1 MKTRIT
7 PILFA
12 ILASVTLH
20 AQKET
25 ITPALQNFLQTNFMQ
40 QFQDIRIQAE
50 AQVRTFTQQA
60 GQYQPQDVARVQI
73 AYDQTAQRFNQLLEM
88 VKQDFMDTGKLKYI
102 SKYPDSYSAGLE
114 LEIHKL
120 SDFYSKN
127 FQQALAD
134 VTGNQMD
141 GSPLLILLFDL
152 VKFTGSAVSHFVQI
166 RREARTYN
174 DQYLNRYFIAPNR
187 FKTWRELTG
196 ATYQDP
202 YSNQGYN
209 SLPNDP
215 YGNQTDPYGNQ
226 TDPYGNQ
233 TNPYG
238 NQTNPYGNQNT
249 DPYGNQTN
257 PYGNQNTDPY
267 GNQTN
272 PYGNQNTDPYGNQT
286 NPYGNQNTDPYGNQ
300 TNPYG
305 NQNTDP
311 YGNQNTDPY
320 GNQTN
325 PYGNQNTD
333 PYGNQTNPYGNQN
346 TNPNGGNFN
355 TNPYGNGSGV
365 PMSQYTPRTV
375 PQAGSSSAPASQS
388 DAIWLNSQKAQT
400 QESTFGAQ
408 KPVSDSTRVQQG
420 PAPKPKTA
428 TQKTEKKSRNN
439 Q

>member
-12 ILASVTLH
+12 ILASVSLH

-152 VKFTGSAVSHFVQI
+152 VKFTGGAVSHFVQI

-187 FKTWRELTG
+187 FRTWRELTG
-196 ATYQDP
+196 GTYQDP

-215 YGNQTDPYGNQ
+215 YGNQ
-226 TDPYGNQ
+226 
-233 TNPYG
+233 
-238 NQTNPYGNQNT
+238 T

-300 TNPYG
+300 TNPNT
-305 NQNTDP
+305 NQNTNP
-311 YGNQNTDPY
+311 YGNQTNPNTNQNTNPY

-333 PYGNQTNPYGNQN
+333 PYGN
-346 TNPNGGNFN
+346 
-355 TNPYGNGSGV
+355 GSGV
-365 PMSQYTPRTV
+365 PMSQYSPRTV
-375 PQAGSSSAPASQS
+375 PSNGSSTAPASKS
-388 DAIWLNSQKAQT
+388 DAIWLDPQKTQT
-400 QESTFGAQ
+400 TESTFGAK
-408 KPVSDSTRVQQG
+408 KPASDSTQVQQG
-420 PAPKPKTA
+420 PVPKPKT
-428 TQKTEKKSRNN
+428 TTKKTDKKSQNN

>member
-20 AQKET
+20 AQRET

-127 FQQALAD
+127 FQQSLAD

-267 GNQTN
+267 GNQT
-272 PYGNQNTDPYGNQT
+272 D
-286 NPYGNQNTDPYGNQ
+286 
-300 TNPYG
+300 
-305 NQNTDP
+305 
-311 YGNQNTDPY
+311 
-320 GNQTN
+320 

-346 TNPNGGNFN
+346 TNPNGGNLN
-355 TNPYGNGSGV
+355 TNPYGNGSGA
-365 PMSQYTPRTV
+365 PMGQYAPRTV
-375 PQAGSSSAPASQS
+375 PQTGSTSTPASQS
-388 DAIWLNSQKAQT
+388 DAIWLNPQKTQT

-408 KPVSDSTRVQQG
+408 KPASDSTQVQQT
-420 PAPKPKTA
+420 PAPKKKTA
-428 TQKTEKKSRNN
+428 TKKADKKPQNN

>member
-7 PILFA
+7 PILFT

-226 TDPYGNQ
+226 T
-233 TNPYG
+233 
-238 NQTNPYGNQNT
+238 NPYGNQNT

-311 YGNQNTDPY
+311 YGNQ
-320 GNQTN
+320 TN
-325 PYGNQNTD
+325 PYGNQNND
-333 PYGNQTNPYGNQN
+333 
-346 TNPNGGNFN
+346 
-355 TNPYGNGSGV
+355 PYGNGSGA
-365 PMSQYTPRTV
+365 PMSQYSPRTV
-375 PQAGSSSAPASQS
+375 PQTGSSSAPAGTS
-388 DAIWLNSQKAQT
+388 DAIWLNPQKTQT
-400 QESTFGAQ
+400 AESTFGAK
-408 KPVSDSTRVQQG
+408 KPATDSTQVHQG
-420 PAPKPKTA
+420 PASKPKT
-428 TQKTEKKSRNN
+428 TTKKTEKKSQNN

>member
-12 ILASVTLH
+12 LLATISLH
-20 AQKET
+20 AQRET

-152 VKFTGSAVSHFVQI
+152 VKFTGGAVSHFVQI

-174 DQYLNRYFIAPNR
+174 DQYLNRYFISPNR

-196 ATYQDP
+196 GTYQDP

-238 NQTNPYGNQNT
+238 NQNTDPYGNQTNPYGNQT

-272 PYGNQNTDPYGNQT
+272 PYGNQTDPYGNQT
-286 NPYGNQNTDPYGNQ
+286 NPYGNQ

-305 NQNTDP
+305 
-311 YGNQNTDPY
+311 GNQNA
-320 GNQTN
+320 
-325 PYGNQNTD
+325 
-333 PYGNQTNPYGNQN
+333 
-346 TNPNGGNFN
+346 
-355 TNPYGNGSGV
+355 NPYGNGGGV
-365 PMSQYTPRTV
+365 PMGQYAPRTV

-388 DAIWLNSQKAQT
+388 DAIWLDPQKTQT
-400 QESTFGAQ
+400 QESTFGAK
-408 KPVSDSTRVQQG
+408 KPASDTTKVQQG
-420 PAPKPKTA
+420 PVPKPKTA
-428 TQKTEKKSRNN
+428 TKKTEKKSQNN

>member
-1 MKTRIT
+1 MCNVMKTRIT

-226 TDPYGNQ
+226 T
-233 TNPYG
+233 
-238 NQTNPYGNQNT
+238 NPYGNQNT

-257 PYGNQNTDPY
+257 PYGNQ
-267 GNQTN
+267 
-272 PYGNQNTDPYGNQT
+272 TDPYGNQT